1 MADGHEAEKML
12 RHLFLVHAL
21 LHAARAHRVGA
32 AAVRCSAA
40 DKPVISF
47 ANTRWA
53 PLQKHLD
60 TLPVFTCVNA
70 DGNPLGYERDGE
82 PIALYF
88 AEAERAQQELQQMGE
103 RFPELGLRII
113 GVGLGDIFRQHTEG
127 RALLV
132 PGAAAIAG
140 AGEGWDSETMP
151 LYTCLAMSSA
161 APDGTG
167 LDLPAGAKTTPLFM
181 CPRDAQASLDA
192 ALENAKAGGASAEQ
206 LASLQLVCTSLPTAV
221 DIVLSGREAEACG
234 DTFQFV
240 APRASLAFLQET
252 RATDSE
258 RGRRELEALKRR
270 PTPAKGT
277 GDLLFPS

>member
-1 MADGHEAEKML
+1 M
-12 RHLFLVHAL
+12 
-21 LHAARAHRVGA
+21 
-32 AAVRCSAA
+32 RCSAA
-40 DKPVISF
+40 DTPAISF

-132 PGAAAIAG
+132 GNAGKGGVAMSVLKASGRFPRAG
-140 AGEGWDSETMP
+140 AWRVD
-151 LYTCLAMSSA
+151 A
-161 APDGTG
+161 
-167 LDLPAGAKTTPLFM
+167 TTE
-181 CPRDAQASLDA
+181 CA
-192 ALENAKAGGASAEQ
+192 AGGIT
-206 LASLQLVCTSLPTAV
+206 CTAV
-221 DIVLSGREAEACG
+221 ALTLVTPSDK
-234 DTFQFV
+234 
-240 APRASLAFLQET
+240 PRATSAQ
-252 RATDSE
+252 
-258 RGRRELEALKRR
+258 K
-270 PTPAKGT
+270 PAPAVM
-277 GDLLFPS
+277 DCS